1 MSELLTIENIG
12 VTYGNIRAL
21 HDVSMHVKEGN
32 IVCLIGANGAGK
44 STLLKA
50 IVGLEPLVTG
60 IISYKGTVIGNSQ
73 NSNSNKRRL
82 IQLLNFRDKK
92 KLHHGPKSLRT
103 DEIASLGIA
112 MVPEGRRVFA
122 DMTVEENLDMGAF
135 LVEDEAMITK
145 KKKEM
150 YDFFP
155 ILGARR
161 KQKTRSLSGGEQQMM
176 AIARALMASP
186 KLLLLDEPG
195 LGLAPLIIQDIF
207 EKIAIIN
214 REENVTVFLVEQNAR
229 MALKLSDEGYVME
242 NGVIVLS
249 DTSQALL
256 ENEKVRAA
264 YLGE

>member
-1 MSELLTIENIG
+1 MSELLTIDSIS
-12 VTYGNIRAL
+12 VSYGNIKAL
-21 HDVSMHVKEGN
+21 REVSVRVEEGD

-50 IVGLEPLVTG
+50 IVGLEPITTG
-60 IISYKGTVIGNSQ
+60 SITYQGNCIAEAGKA
-73 NSNSNKRRL
+73 NE
-82 IQLLNFRDKK
+82 KK
-92 KLHHGPKSLRT
+92 KFPFFGKRIGSSNSLRT
-103 DEIASLGIA
+103 DEIAGRGVAL
-112 MVPEGRRVFA
+112 VPEGRRVFA

-135 LVEDEAMITK
+135 LVRDEQKIAQK
-145 KKKEM
+145 KEEM

-176 AIARALMASP
+176 AIARALMSSP
-186 KLLLLDEPG
+186 RLLLLDEPG

-214 REENVTVFLVEQNAR
+214 REEGVTVFLVEQNAL
-229 MALKLSDEGYVME
+229 MALKASKQGYVME
-242 NGVIVLS
+242 NGRIVLDDLS
-249 DTSQALL
+249 ANLL
-256 ENEKVRAA
+256 QNDKVRAA